1 MKQTMSHFK
10 SILLSMMLVLTSGV
24 ALAGSGSIMDWFKSG
39 EKILYQQCVGELKK
53 ILRSPSS
60 YKFIEYHVSEK
71 IPTIDDCKAT
81 KKYQDAV
88 KDTQKKW
95 VTVYGDS
102 ERNRLYDEVHQD
114 TLEFETT
121 MCNRIVSDKTIW
133 TNIFIKYEAT
143 NSFNASLVGIAECRN
158 TRWGGP
164 EGYSLKRELIKFG
177 GVKLIYPEQK
187 YQD

>member
-1 MKQTMSHFK
+1 
-10 SILLSMMLVLTSGV
+10 MLVFTSGV

-88 KDTQKKW
+88 KDTQNKR
-95 VTVYGDS
+95 VIVRGDT
-102 ERNRLYDEVHQD
+102 EINRAIDAANLS
-114 TLEFETT
+114 TLSYHTIL
-121 MCNRIVSDKTIW
+121 CNRTVSYETIW
-133 TNIFIKYEAT
+133 TNISIKYEAA
-143 NSFNASLVGIAECRN
+143 NSFNASLVGIAKCRAE
-158 TRWGGP
+158 TTGGS
-164 EGYSLKRELIKFG
+164 EGYSLKSSLIKFG
-177 GVKLIYPEQK
+177 GVELIYPELEPE
-187 YQD
+187 D

>member
-1 MKQTMSHFK
+1 VRLRKVRVA
-10 SILLSMMLVLTSGV
+10 ILLSMMLMFTSGV

-102 ERNRLYDEVHQD
+102 EWNRSVDKTNQSILS
-114 TLEFETT
+114 FETT
-121 MCNRIVSDKTIW
+121 RCNRTVTRKTIW

-143 NSFNASLVGIAECRN
+143 NSFNASLVGIAECRAE
-158 TRWGGP
+158 TTGGS
-164 EGYSLKRELIKFG
+164 EGYSLKSSLIKFG
-177 GVKLIYPEQK
+177 GVELIYPELESE
-187 YQD
+187 D